1 LEVFESLLQN
11 AWTNAWNRLRQL
23 LSLLCI
29 LSAAISSSSYSVD
42 APRPWRDNLK
52 RLFSKKPKLL
62 NSGIF
67 SIHPASLKEGPW
79 LFAKWVGFRALPPPR
94 LQTIP

>member
-1 LEVFESLLQN
+1 M
-11 AWTNAWNRLRQL
+11 
-23 LSLLCI
+23 
-29 LSAAISSSSYSVD
+29 LSAAIPSSSSSSSYSSSADV
-42 APRPWRDNLK
+42 PRPRRDNLK

-79 LFAKWVGFRALPPPR
+79 LVCQMG
-94 LQTIP
+94 

>member
-1 LEVFESLLQN
+1 M
-11 AWTNAWNRLRQL
+11 
-23 LSLLCI
+23 
-29 LSAAISSSSYSVD
+29 LSAAIPSSSSSSSYSSSADV
-42 APRPWRDNLK
+42 PRPRRDNLK

-94 LQTIP
+94 FQTI

>member
-1 LEVFESLLQN
+1 LEDFESLLQN

-29 LSAAISSSSYSVD
+29 LSAAISSSSSAD
-42 APRPWRDNLK
+42 APRPRRDNLK

-67 SIHPASLKEGPW
+67 SIYPASLKEGPW

-94 LQTIP
+94 LETIP